1 MDTSR
6 QDLFLKNKTGK
17 FNTQNNI
24 VKFNNKINNI
34 KIAIIGCGGVGSP
47 LAQLLVRG
55 GFNNLLLV
63 DNDMID
69 ESNLQRQ
76 IYNYEDIGKIKST
89 SLKFHL
95 EKINPNIKIELVED
109 IIVSQNIDEIL
120 KDSEFIIDATDDF
133 EVRRLIN
140 SYCEKTNKFWQY
152 NAAVMS
158 EIMTCIFS
166 GKENKFDKVFPP
178 KVSNISCCEVGV
190 LASTTFI
197 SAGIAYQELLKFFIE
212 NKYNNLIKFNIWDFK
227 IYNFKV

>member
-6 QDLFLKNKTGK
+6 QDLFLKNKTGFLIDEEGK
-17 FNTQNNI
+17 RSFYNNI
-24 VKFNNKINNI
+24 NK
-34 KIAIIGCGGVGSP
+34 KQIAIVGCGGIGSP

-55 GFNNLLLV
+55 GFKNILLI

-69 ESNLQRQ
+69 KSNLQRQ
-76 IYNYEDIGKIKST
+76 IYDYQDVGMIKST

-95 EKINPNIKIELVED
+95 EKINPNVKIELVED
-109 IIVSQNIDEIL
+109 ILTPENIDDVL
-120 KDSEFIIDATDDF
+120 KNSEFVIDATDDF

-158 EIMTCIFS
+158 EVMTCVFD
-166 GKENKFDKVFPP
+166 GRQKKFNKVFPK
-178 KVSNISCCEVGV
+178 KVSNISCCEAGV

-197 SAGIAYQELLKFFIE
+197 SASIAYQELLKFFIE

-227 IYNFKV
+227 IYNLKI